1 MSNWVCL
8 EAFDKQLWHRHC
20 AGSNNNG
27 GGSGASDTV
36 ADFSPLG
43 RPTGSTV
50 AGFSERVKQKTSDAA
65 AAAAAVLVSTESA
78 GLESK
83 GPGKGPAAYSQGLQP
98 LAGRIGAKVAETEA
112 PASSSGM
119 MHCRTLEQFQIQW
132 SFDQPIL
139 F

>member
-1 MSNWVCL
+1 MYL
-8 EAFDKQLWHRHC
+8 EAFDKQLSHHHC

-50 AGFSERVKQKTSDAA
+50 AGFSERFKQKTLDAA
-65 AAAAAVLVSTESA
+65 AAAALVSTESA
-78 GLESK
+78 GLGSK
-83 GPGKGPAAYSQGLQP
+83 GPGKVPAAYSQGLQP

-119 MHCRTLEQFQIQW
+119 MHCRILEQFLIQW